1 MPQSSDTESMSTV
14 FDMKIVAVVVTFNRK
29 EYLLRNIEALLGQ
42 VDAETDI
49 LIVDN
54 ASTDGTK
61 EAVAPYRNAGQIL
74 YYNTGENLGGA
85 GGFNY
90 GIRRAYELG
99 YDYFWLM
106 DDDVYPE
113 PDALSQLIRAH
124 EDLNGDYGYLAGVVL
139 WRDGTECRMNK
150 LQPKNSG
157 AGPDEMYKRIDFS
170 TFVSLF
176 LPRQTVEEFGLPI
189 TEFFIWGDDIE
200 FTRRITAKRPA
211 YMVPD
216 SKVLHDTKNNEGFNI
231 AADDGVLDRYRYA
244 YRNEM
249 FTARKEG
256 ARRVCRQGLRL
267 TKHIALVLF
276 TSKGRKREKI
286 KLIRSATKEGR
297 SFHPAIEYVKRG
309 KNLWGKQPMNVVF
322 ASGDQYSRLA
332 IVTIKSLLMNNTEA
346 PGINIYY
353 ISNGI
358 SEESQQYLKDLVAEY
373 NRKIVFI
380 PFPSELDSFPG
391 SNRNGQTVF
400 SYCFFQDILP
410 SDVDKVLLLE
420 GDTIVTGSLE
430 DFYETDLSDYY
441 IAAADDLQS
450 KWYKRK
456 LGMRDD
462 SPYVNC
468 GVILY
473 NLKKWR
479 EDNITEKIIDVLNSG
494 EHMFFYDVQDVINYT
509 LEGGIK
515 VFPPKFNCTTAIFL
529 FDYKNMLRYR
539 HPSTPCTEMDF
550 KEGRREP
557 VVVHFTKN
565 QVIQPRPWIEYCDH
579 PYRDHYM
586 RIREQ
591 TVIKD
596 DPLLAYDRENLNKW
610 AYIMYTRMSKGLT
623 ASVLGIVHSFL
634 YPVFLY
640 RFLFRDK

>member
-1 MPQSSDTESMSTV
+1 MSTV
-14 FDMKIVAVVVTFNRK
+14 FDMKIVAVVVTYNRK

-42 VDAETDI
+42 VDAKTDI

-54 ASTDGTK
+54 ASTDGTE
-61 EAVAPYRNAGQIL
+61 EAVAPYRDAGQIL

-85 GGFNY
+85 GGFNF

-106 DDDVYPE
+106 DDDVYPN
-113 PDALSQLIRAH
+113 PDALSKLLRAH
-124 EDLNGDYGYLAGVVL
+124 EDLNGNYGYLAGVVL
-139 WRDGTECRMNK
+139 WKDGTECRMNK
-150 LQPKNSG
+150 LQPQKSG
-157 AGPDEMYKRIDFS
+157 AGPDEVYKNIRFS
-170 TFVSLF
+170 TFVSMF

-200 FTRRITAKRPA
+200 YTRRITEKRAA
-211 YMVPD
+211 YMVPE

-231 AADDGVLDRYRYA
+231 AADDGALDRYRYA

-249 FTARKEG
+249 FAARKEG
-256 ARRVCRQGLRL
+256 PKRVFRQGLRL
-267 TKHIALVLF
+267 AKHITLVLF

-286 KLIRSATKEGR
+286 RLIRSATREGC
-297 SFHPAIEYVKRG
+297 SFHPEIEYIKPEEKR
-309 KNLWGKQPMNVVF
+309 WGKEPMNVVF
-322 ASGDQYSRLA
+322 ASSDLYSRLA
-332 IVTIKSLLMNNTEA
+332 LVTVKSLLMNNTEA
-346 PGINIYY
+346 AGINIYY
-353 ISNGI
+353 IGYQV
-358 SEESQQYLKDLVAEY
+358 SEENQQCLKDLVAEY

-380 PFPSELDSFPG
+380 PFPSVLDSFSG

-410 SDVDKVLLLE
+410 LDVDKVLLLE
-420 GDTIVTGSLE
+420 GDTIVTGSLAE
-430 DFYETDLSDYY
+430 FYETDLSDYY
-441 IAAADDLQS
+441 IAASDDLQS

-456 LGMRDD
+456 LGMPDD

-468 GVILY
+468 GVVLY

-479 EDNITEKIIDVLNSG
+479 EDNLTEKITRVLHSG

-509 LEGGIK
+509 VEGGIK

-539 HPSTPCTEMDF
+539 HPTNPCTEEEF
-550 KEGRREP
+550 KEGQNNP

-579 PYRDHYM
+579 PYREHYM
-586 RIREQ
+586 QIREQ

-596 DPLLAYDRENLNKW
+596 DPLWKYNRENLNKG

-623 ASVLGIVHSFL
+623 ASVLGIVHSYL